1 MFERR
6 SEPGETIITQ
16 VQYIEVRARGDD
28 QHPGTVYIAIRAR
41 GDDHYTG
48 ISSDQSPGRL
58 SLHGDIQRSE
68 PSEIIMTRGYPAIKA
83 QGNNN
88 YTGISSDQS
97 PGRRSLH
104 GYIQKVEHSRDDHYR
119 GLHTDQSP
127 GETIIT
133 QGYPAIRAPGV
144 ELRIDDQYRGTYTHT
159 DLSKDWTV
167 IPIGIL
173 VPTQPSLHAVIYGWF
188 CHRSN
193 I

>member
-1 MFERR
+1 MHRTF
-6 SEPGETIITQ
+6 
-16 VQYIEVRARGDD
+16 V
-28 QHPGTVYIAIRAR
+28 
-41 GDDHYTG
+41 
-48 ISSDQSPGRL
+48 SSDVVSQEGGL
-58 SLHGDIQRSE
+58 
-68 PSEIIMTRGYPAIKA
+68 K
-83 QGNNN
+83 
-88 YTGISSDQS
+88 
-97 PGRRSLH
+97 
-104 GYIQKVEHSRDDHYR
+104 KSRDDHYR

-144 ELRIDDQYRGTYTHT
+144 KLRIDDQYRGTYTHT